1 MTETKEILLSISIL
15 MSGRKETRQCLESL
29 VPIGFGIPGIKLG
42 LTNVVVILL
51 MYCIGAKEAL
61 VISLLR
67 IFLIGFLFNPAS
79 ILFSL
84 AGGLLSFILMYLMK
98 RTNLFK
104 CLSVSLVGGISHN
117 IGQIIVAS
125 VIVENY
131 NILFYIPVLLVA
143 GIITGFL
150 IGIVSQEII
159 IRLENSIHF

>member
-1 MTETKEILLSISIL
+1 MKKKVACLGLFLGLALVCSY
-15 MSGRKETRQCLESL
+15 LESL

>member
-1 MTETKEILLSISIL
+1 MKKKVAYLGLFLGLALVCSY
-15 MSGRKETRQCLESL
+15 LESL

-61 VISLLR
+61 IISLLR

>member
-1 MTETKEILLSISIL
+1 MKKKVAYLGLFLGLALVCSY
-15 MSGRKETRQCLESL
+15 LESL

-67 IFLIGFLFNPAS
+67 IFLMGFLFNPAS

-159 IRLENSIHF
+159 IRLGNSIHF

>member
-1 MTETKEILLSISIL
+1 MKKKVAYLGLFLGLALVCSY
-15 MSGRKETRQCLESL
+15 LESL

-67 IFLIGFLFNPAS
+67 IFLMGFLFNPAS
-79 ILFSL
+79 IHFSL

>member
-1 MTETKEILLSISIL
+1 MKKKVAYLGLFLGLALVCSY
-15 MSGRKETRQCLESL
+15 LESL
-29 VPIGFGIPGIKLG
+29 VPISFGIPGIKLG

-67 IFLIGFLFNPAS
+67 IFLMGFLFNPAS
-79 ILFSL
+79 IPFPL

-159 IRLENSIHF
+159 IRLGNSIHF

>member
-1 MTETKEILLSISIL
+1 MKKKVAYLGLFLGLALVCSY
-15 MSGRKETRQCLESL
+15 LESL

-42 LTNVVVILL
+42 LTNVVIILL

-67 IFLIGFLFNPAS
+67 IFLIGFLLNPAS

>member
-1 MTETKEILLSISIL
+1 
-15 MSGRKETRQCLESL
+15 
-29 VPIGFGIPGIKLG
+29 
-42 LTNVVVILL
+42 

>member
-1 MTETKEILLSISIL
+1 MKKKVAYLGLFLGLALVCSY
-15 MSGRKETRQCLESL
+15 LESL

-67 IFLIGFLFNPAS
+67 IFLMGFLFNPAS

-125 VIVENY
+125 AIVENY

-159 IRLENSIHF
+159 IRLGNSIHF

>member
-1 MTETKEILLSISIL
+1 MKKKVAYLGLFLGLALVCSY
-15 MSGRKETRQCLESL
+15 LESL

-67 IFLIGFLFNPAS
+67 IFLMGFLFNPAS

>member
-1 MTETKEILLSISIL
+1 MKKKVAYLGLFLGLALVCSY
-15 MSGRKETRQCLESL
+15 LESL

-159 IRLENSIHF
+159 IRLGNSIHF

>member
-1 MTETKEILLSISIL
+1 MKKKVAYLGLFLGLALVCSY
-15 MSGRKETRQCLESL
+15 LESL

-150 IGIVSQEII
+150 I

>member
-1 MTETKEILLSISIL
+1 MKKKVAYLGLFLGLGLVCSY
-15 MSGRKETRQCLESL
+15 LESL

>member
-1 MTETKEILLSISIL
+1 MKKKVAYLGLFLGLALVCSY
-15 MSGRKETRQCLESL
+15 LESL

-42 LTNVVVILL
+42 LTNVVIILL

-159 IRLENSIHF
+159 IRLEDSIHF

>member
-1 MTETKEILLSISIL
+1 MKKKVAYLGLFLGLALVCSY
-15 MSGRKETRQCLESL
+15 LESL

-42 LTNVVVILL
+42 LTNVVVVLL

-61 VISLLR
+61 IISLLR
-67 IFLIGFLFNPAS
+67 IFLMGCLFNPAS
-79 ILFSL
+79 IPFSL

-98 RTNLFK
+98 RTSLFK
-104 CLSVSLVGGISHN
+104 CLSVSVVGGISHN

>member
-1 MTETKEILLSISIL
+1 MKKKVAYLGLFLGLALVCSY
-15 MSGRKETRQCLESL
+15 LESL

-98 RTNLFK
+98 RTNLLK

>member
-1 MTETKEILLSISIL
+1 
-15 MSGRKETRQCLESL
+15 
-29 VPIGFGIPGIKLG
+29 
-42 LTNVVVILL
+42 
-51 MYCIGAKEAL
+51 
-61 VISLLR
+61 
-67 IFLIGFLFNPAS
+67 
-79 ILFSL
+79 
-84 AGGLLSFILMYLMK
+84 MYLMK

>member
-1 MTETKEILLSISIL
+1 
-15 MSGRKETRQCLESL
+15 MS
-29 VPIGFGIPGIKLG
+29 
-42 LTNVVVILL
+42 
-51 MYCIGAKEAL
+51 
-61 VISLLR
+61 
-67 IFLIGFLFNPAS
+67 
-79 ILFSL
+79 LFS
-84 AGGLLSFILMYLMK
+84 
-98 RTNLFK
+98 
-104 CLSVSLVGGISHN
+104 LSVSLVGGISHN

>member
-1 MTETKEILLSISIL
+1 MKKKVAYLGLFLGLALVCSY
-15 MSGRKETRQCLESL
+15 LESL

-67 IFLIGFLFNPAS
+67 IFLMGFLFNPAS
-79 ILFSL
+79 IPFSL
-84 AGGLLSFILMYLMK
+84 VGGLLSFILMYLMK

-159 IRLENSIHF
+159 IRLGNSIHF

>member
-1 MTETKEILLSISIL
+1 MKKKVAYLGLFLGLALVCSY
-15 MSGRKETRQCLESL
+15 LESL

-67 IFLIGFLFNPAS
+67 IFLMGFLFNPAS

-131 NILFYIPVLLVA
+131 NILFYIPVLLMA

-159 IRLENSIHF
+159 IRLGNSIHF

>member
-1 MTETKEILLSISIL
+1 MKKKVAYLGLFLGLALVCSY
-15 MSGRKETRQCLESL
+15 LESL

-42 LTNVVVILL
+42 LTNVVIILL

>member
-1 MTETKEILLSISIL
+1 MKKKVAYLGLFLGLALVCSY
-15 MSGRKETRQCLESL
+15 LESL